1 MAIKIKRRRE
11 DEPETEEVPE
21 VAQADEILVASAET
35 FSWLQDNRNL
45 VMGAVGALLIGI
57 VVVSTVRDAG
67 ERRQADQARAVFA
80 ALDVATA
87 EVGDGA
93 TYAGLAEREAALAAA
108 AGEASGIGGA
118 LANDAA
124 LLGGRAA
131 LMQGDAAS
139 ALQQYQAAAGPF
151 DGTPEGAVVEFGVA
165 TAHAANGDLAQ
176 GLAVL
181 DGLAER
187 DGYALSA
194 RVWRARLIDTYG
206 EPRAAWEAY
215 TGLVDEFAG
224 VTDTYPFEDRATQL
238 AIELGIDDNAD
249 AEDEG

>member
-45 VMGAVGALLIGI
+45 VMGAIAALLIGI

-67 ERRQADQARAVFA
+67 ARKQADQARAVFA
-80 ALDVATA
+80 ALDVATSG
-87 EVGDGA
+87 VGDGA
-93 TYAGLAEREAALAAA
+93 TYAGLSEREAALAAA
-108 AGEASGIGGA
+108 ASEAANLGGT
-118 LANDAA
+118 LADDAA

-131 LMQGDAAS
+131 LMQGDAAT
-139 ALQQYQAAAGPF
+139 ALQQYQAAAAPLE
-151 DGTPEGAVVEFGVA
+151 GTPEGAVVEFGVA

-181 DGLAER
+181 DELAQR

-215 TGLVDEFAG
+215 TALVDEFAG
-224 VTDTYPFEDRATQL
+224 MTDTYPFEDRATQL
-238 AIELGIDDNAD
+238 AIELGIDAD